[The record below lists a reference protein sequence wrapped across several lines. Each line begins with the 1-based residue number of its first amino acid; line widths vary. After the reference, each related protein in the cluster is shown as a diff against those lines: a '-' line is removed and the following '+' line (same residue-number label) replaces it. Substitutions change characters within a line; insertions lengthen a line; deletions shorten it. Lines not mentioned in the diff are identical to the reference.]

1 MSKSLHTNI
10 IPAYNLMRNDFPVMI
25 ESLDH
30 KNPYDFTKEHRHEYF
45 ELILTEKGGGRQWI
59 DFTCFD
65 MQNQS
70 CYIVLPKQVHLLKR
84 NEFTQGYVIQFRD
97 TAIQSSNLLTY
108 LMQLRSPVVFEN
120 DPDACVT
127 AESYLNLLRKIQ
139 YPIRESSKT
148 GSIYL
153 LQAFLM
159 HLIDFKSMT
168 KIEGHTDIV
177 HSQFASLVDSQFLE
191 KKSVK
196 EYLPEL
202 NISQARLTASTLKHF
217 GVTPL
222 QYIHNRI
229 LLEIKRMLV
238 FGHQSQ
244 KEIAYELGFNNQA
257 VFSQFVKAKTGYS
270 PSELQHHLS
279 RMHEMHDS

>member
-10 IPAYNLMRNDFPVMI
+10 IPAYNLMRNDFPVLI

-45 ELILTEKGGGRQWI
+45 EVILTEKGGGRQWI

-65 MQNQS
+65 MQDQS
-70 CYIVLPKQVHLLKR
+70 CYIVLPKQVHLLRR
-84 NEFTQGYVIQFRD
+84 NEFTGGSVIQFSD
-97 TAIQSSNLLTY
+97 TAIQSLSLLTY
-108 LMQLRSPVVFEN
+108 LMQLQNPVVFEN
-120 DPDACVT
+120 NPDACMV
-127 AESYLNLLRKIQ
+127 AGSYLNLIRKMQ

-159 HLIDFKSMT
+159 QMIDLKSKP
-168 KIEGHTDIV
+168 KIDGHADIV

-257 VFSQFVKAKTGYS
+257 VFSQFVKAKTGYT
-270 PSELQHHLS
+270 PTELQQHLIQV
-279 RMHEMHDS
+279 HNA